1 MSDFKFDIK
10 LKPKKVGEFDVGN
23 PSKWTLLIKP
33 QYKDDTL
40 FVHLHCLFKEPLSDE
55 DKANGVETSP
65 PLIEITKG
73 FMKEGKFIPED
84 KKRVSGMDEASV
96 LPKYEIL
103 IQTLLADGFIKH
115 GEMYLGNKEPQT
127 PVYNVNEKGDAGM
140 GFDLA
145 QMMSSLGM
153 PQNPGVG
160 LTTIPKRRNPII
172 RMNRQVITVNTV
184 KPQASTSVG
193 NQQNP

>member
-23 PSKWTLLIKP
+23 PAKWTLLIKP

-73 FMKEGKFIPED
+73 FMKDGCFIPTD
-84 KKRVSGMDEASV
+84 KKRIAGVDERGV
-96 LPKYEIL
+96 LPKYEIV
-103 IQTLLADGFIKH
+103 IQALLDDGFIKH
-115 GEMYLGNKEPQT
+115 GEMYLGSKEPT
-127 PVYNVNEKGDAGM
+127 EPTYHVNEKGGAG

-145 QMMSSLGM
+145 AMMQNLGM
-153 PQNPGVG
+153 PQNPGA
-160 LTTIPKRRNPII
+160 TIPQTKNSIL
-172 RMNRQVITVNTV
+172 RMKAQKFSTV

-193 NQQNP
+193 NQNNP

>member
-23 PSKWTLLIKP
+23 PTAWTLLIKP

-40 FVHLHCLFKEPLSDE
+40 FVHLHCLFKEPLSDK

-73 FMKEGKFIPED
+73 FMKEGKFILED
-84 KKRVSGMDEASV
+84 KKIVSGIDEASV

-103 IQTLLADGFIKH
+103 IKSLLDDGFIKH
-115 GEMYLGNKEPQT
+115 GEMYLGRKDPDV
-127 PVYNVNEKGDAGM
+127 PAYNVNKRGGTGM

-145 QMMSSLGM
+145 KMMSNLRM
-153 PQNPGVG
+153 PQNPGVS
-160 LTTIPKRRNPII
+160 LTTIPKKNPIL
-172 RMNRQVITVNTV
+172 RMKAQKFSTV

>member
-23 PSKWTLLIKP
+23 PTAWTLLIKP

-73 FMKEGKFIPED
+73 FMKDGHFIPTD
-84 KKRVSGMDEASV
+84 KKRVAGMDERAV
-96 LPKYEIL
+96 LPKYEVL
-103 IQTLLADGFIKH
+103 IQALLDDGYIKH
-115 GEMYLGNKEPQT
+115 GEMYLGNKNPEA
-127 PVYNVNEKGDAGM
+127 PVYHVNEKGGGM
-140 GFDLA
+140 GIDLS
-145 QMMSSLGM
+145 QMMQSLGM
-153 PQNPGVG
+153 PQNPG
-160 LTTIPKRRNPII
+160 IPPKTNPIL
-172 RMNRQVITVNTV
+172 RMKAQKFSTV

>member
-1 MSDFKFDIK
+1 MSDFKFNIK
-10 LKPKKVGEFDVGN
+10 LKPKKIGEFDVGN
-23 PSKWTLLIKP
+23 PTAWTLLIKP

-73 FMKEGKFIPED
+73 FMKDGHFIPTD
-84 KKRVSGMDEASV
+84 KKRVAGMDERAV
-96 LPKYEIL
+96 LPKYEVI
-103 IQTLLADGFIKH
+103 IQALLDNGFIKH
-115 GEMYLGNKEPQT
+115 GEMYLGNKDPQI
-127 PVYNVNEKGDAGM
+127 PVYHVNEKGGDSA
-140 GFDLA
+140 GFDLS
-145 QMMSSLGM
+145 QMMQTLGM

-160 LTTIPKRRNPII
+160 LTTIPKKNPIL
-172 RMNRQVITVNTV
+172 RMNPQVKTVTLGGNN
-184 KPQASTSVG
+184 

>member
-23 PSKWTLLIKP
+23 PAAWTLLIKP

-65 PLIEITKG
+65 PLIEVTKG
-73 FMKEGKFIPED
+73 FMKDGCFVPTD
-84 KKRVSGMDEASV
+84 KKRVAGIDERAV
-96 LPKYEIL
+96 LPKYEVL
-103 IQTLLADGFIKH
+103 IQALLEDGFIKH
-115 GEMYLGNKEPQT
+115 GEMYLGAKEPT
-127 PVYNVNEKGDAGM
+127 APTYHVNEKGGGAG

-145 QMMSSLGM
+145 AMMQNLGM
-153 PQNPGVG
+153 PQNPNIG
-160 LTTIPKRRNPII
+160 LTTIPKKNPIL
-172 RMNRQVITVNTV
+172 RMKAQKFGTV